1 MSYLIQKEKAV
12 YKGTVESF
20 DEISGCGVIK
30 RENGDHVPVH
40 VSAIRNSAAKTLQK
54 GEVVIFDIGR
64 GKTGLEVIYAML
76 FGNKITGAGS
86 ATAEGQL
93 A

>member
-1 MSYLIQKEKAV
+1 M

-20 DEISGCGVIK
+20 DEISGCGVIE

-40 VSAIRNSAAKTLQK
+40 VSAIRTCDITTLKK
-54 GEVVIFDIGR
+54 GEIVIFDIGR
-64 GKTGLEVIYAML
+64 GRKGLEVIYAML
-76 FGNKITGAGS
+76 FGNKITT
-86 ATAEGQL
+86 TAEGHL